1 MNVRVHYSRTWLA
14 MAAGVALTVLAI
26 SLGNWQT
33 RRGDTREAIEA
44 QWHSAEAARPTD
56 VATLNDATAVA
67 ANLPRRVTM
76 RGTFVPAATVFVDNR
91 TLDGVAGF
99 QVVTPLRLDDGTA
112 VLINRGWVARDAR
125 DPSRLP
131 DLTTPAGAVPIEGLA
146 VSRVPRLLELAAT
159 VTPAL
164 PGIWPNLDFDD
175 YEKAAGFSVAR
186 VVVQQ
191 TNDTTD
197 GLRRV
202 WPRPAA
208 GVEKHRGYALQWY
221 GLAALSAGLTFY
233 FGGRALRRRTV

>member
-1 MNVRVHYSRTWLA
+1 MWLA
-14 MAAGVALTVLAI
+14 MAAGVALTVLAV

-33 RRGDTREAIEA
+33 RRGDAKEAIEA
-44 QWHSAEAARPTD
+44 QWHNAEVARPTD

-67 ANLPRRVTM
+67 ASLPRRVRM
-76 RGTFVPAATVFVDNR
+76 RGSFVPAATVFVDNR
-91 TLDGVAGF
+91 TLNGVAGF

-112 VLINRGWVARDAR
+112 VLINRGWAARDAR
-125 DPSRLP
+125 DPSRVP
-131 DLTTPAGAVPIEGLA
+131 DLTTPAGPVPIEGLA

-159 VTPAL
+159 ATPAL
-164 PGIWPNLDFDD
+164 PGIWPNLEFDN
-175 YEKAAGFSVAR
+175 YEKAAGFPVAR

-191 TNDTTD
+191 TSDTTD

-221 GLAALSAGLTFY
+221 GLAALSAGLTLY
-233 FGGRALRRRTV
+233 FGGRALRRRAA

>member
-1 MNVRVHYSRTWLA
+1 
-14 MAAGVALTVLAI
+14 
-26 SLGNWQT
+26 
-33 RRGDTREAIEA
+33 
-44 QWHSAEAARPTD
+44 
-56 VATLNDATAVA
+56 
-67 ANLPRRVTM
+67 M

-125 DPSRLP
+125 DPSRIP
-131 DLTTPAGAVPIEGLA
+131 DLTMPAGAVPIQGLA
-146 VSRVPRLLELAAT
+146 VSRVPRLLELASTA
-159 VTPAL
+159 TPAL
-164 PGIWPNLDFDD
+164 PGIWPNLDFED

-191 TNDTTD
+191 TNDTAD

-221 GLAALSAGLTFY
+221 GLAALSAGLTLY
-233 FGGRALRRRTV
+233 FGGRALRRRAA

>member
-1 MNVRVHYSRTWLA
+1 MNVRVDSSRTWLA
-14 MAAGVALTVLAI
+14 MAAGVALTVLAA

-33 RRGDTREAIEA
+33 RRGDTKEAIEA
-44 QWHSAEAARPTD
+44 QWHSAEAARPAD

-67 ANLPRRVTM
+67 ASLPRRVTM

-99 QVVTPLRLDDGTA
+99 QVVTPLRLEDGTA
-112 VLINRGWVARDAR
+112 VLINRGWAARDAR
-125 DPSRLP
+125 DPARIP

-146 VSRVPRLLELAAT
+146 VSRVPRLLELTAT

-164 PGIWPNLDFDD
+164 PGIWPNLDFED
-175 YEKAAGFSVAR
+175 YERAAGFSVAR

-191 TNDTTD
+191 TSDTAD

-221 GLAALSAGLTFY
+221 GLAALSAGLTLY
-233 FGGRALRRRTV
+233 FGGRTLRRRAA